1 MAKKAMCL
9 HLKGVP
15 VARSMRHDGCV
26 HLQCQIAAG
35 FKRPVTAFN
44 ENFQYERKYNW
55 LRFIEREEPKEAARK
70 KLAAIYWAAKRDWFS
85 RGCPVQ
91 DTFSMAF
98 VYGAVS

>member
-1 MAKKAMCL
+1 MAKRTMCQY
-9 HLKGVP
+9 LKGVQ
-15 VARSMRHDGCV
+15 VARSMEDDGCV

-35 FKRPVTAFN
+35 YKRPVTAFN

-55 LRFIEREEPKEAARK
+55 LRFIEKEKPRDVARK
-70 KLAAIYWAAKRDWFS
+70 TLAAIYWAAKRDWFS
-85 RGCPVQ
+85 RGCPVN